1 MSRLT
6 LTVDPS
12 VVSRA
17 KRYAKHNDTSLSKI
31 VEAYLA
37 LISSPPA
44 ARAIPPVLRSLRGIL
59 REGNPEDYKRS
70 WPAST

>member
-1 MSRLT
+1 
-6 LTVDPS
+6 
-12 VVSRA
+12 
-17 KRYAKHNDTSLSKI
+17 